1 MNVLGNQR
9 LTALA
14 AALLVLG
21 GVLTGCGTG
30 ASSAQQDASPSSQ
43 ASQSASQSSSSTE
56 SSSSSQASLLGE
68 FAAQDLQGNDVDQSI
83 LEGHPVTMVNIWAT
97 FCGPC
102 LSEMP
107 DLGALHTEYADK
119 GFQVVGIVIDVL
131 QRDGSL
137 DNDQV
142 ALAAEIVEK
151 TGANYLHLLPSND
164 LINAKLAQVTAVPET
179 FFVDESGN
187 LLGDSYLGAR
197 SKEEWQKII
206 DELLTQAGGES

>member
-21 GVLTGCGTG
+21 GVLTGCGAG

-56 SSSSSQASLLGE
+56 SSSPSQASLLGE
-68 FAAQDLQGNDVDQSI
+68 FAAQDLQGNNVDQSI

>member
-30 ASSAQQDASPSSQ
+30 ASSAQPETSLSSQ